1 MRDRVKIIVNN
12 REIQKRYLGTRLL
25 WESSRLLWEISGAG
39 VYAHSN
45 RKVLYFSNYDAIRTL
60 KNRTITKVIL
70 ESGGY
75 IPRKIEINILTFSI
89 SYNEVELYVME
100 DDYNKFKEFPISD
113 WNVKFFGN

>member
-25 WESSRLLWEISGAG
+25 WESSRLLWEVGGADIF
-39 VYAHSN
+39 AHSN
-45 RKVLYFSNYDAIRTL
+45 RKVLYFSNYDAIRIL

-70 ESGGY
+70 ESNGY
-75 IPRKIEINILTFSI
+75 IYQKMEMNILTISI
-89 SYNEVELYVME
+89 SDNEVELYIME
-100 DDYNKFKEFPISD
+100 DDYNKFKKLYSSS